1 MPPPIGHNSVGAS
14 SSISPSATGTIS
26 LDGLQS
32 LDGSLVAEGASELSE
47 LSAPNLEEV
56 NGYIYLI
63 DLESLDTLDFP
74 NLTSISDQIRLVDLP
89 GLSQL
94 SFPATLGKCPR
105 VTVSGTG
112 LQTLEGVDP
121 TGTTDGLNI
130 TYNKNLAGSLNFSM
144 TSTRASTQGKI
155 TIEFN
160 APGLSA
166 AFPNLETA
174 QHIDLSNLSAV
185 ELPELTECYELVLR
199 ANTFQKFSA
208 PKLTDVGNSTT
219 YGVFLQDNQGLV
231 DVEFPALVRT
241 GGLTLQNNSRVD
253 TLTMEKLQQTN
264 EAIVLEGSFTSV
276 SFPDLQ
282 DVQQFSLHTSATDFD
297 CAPLEQYKSQNVIK
311 SLTCDTGN
319 TTSSSSPSSSTSS
332 GSSLS
337 TGAKAGIG
345 VGVAIAALLAAAAAG
360 FYFWRAR
367 DRRRQ
372 EERRAAAAAAAASAE
387 NGGDKRDKA
396 DTPPVYESVA
406 HLPANGLGARPGGG
420 AGKEGGR
427 DGSPARSRHEMEAEP
442 NQIHE
447 LQAGDTYV
455 ELAGESARPVKR

>member
-1 MPPPIGHNSVGAS
+1 M
-14 SSISPSATGTIS
+14 
-26 LDGLQS
+26 
-32 LDGSLVAEGASELSE
+32 AEGASELSE
-47 LSAPNLEEV
+47 LSARDLEQV
-56 NGYIYLI
+56 DGYIYLI

-74 NLTSISDQIRLVDLP
+74 NLTSISNQIRLEDLP

-94 SFPATLGKCPR
+94 SFPATLARCPR

-112 LQTLEGVDP
+112 LQTLEGIDP

-166 AFPNLETA
+166 SFPNLETA

-231 DVEFPALVRT
+231 DVAFPALVRT

-253 TLTMEKLQQTN
+253 TLTMDKLQQTN
-264 EAIVLEGSFTSV
+264 EAIVLEGSFTRYLPPV
-276 SFPDLQ
+276 PIPPPIYPSFP
-282 DVQQFSLHTSATDFD
+282 
-297 CAPLEQYKSQNVIK
+297 
-311 SLTCDTGN
+311 G
-319 TTSSSSPSSSTSS
+319 
-332 GSSLS
+332 GS
-337 TGAKAGIG
+337 
-345 VGVAIAALLAAAAAG
+345 
-360 FYFWRAR
+360 
-367 DRRRQ
+367 
-372 EERRAAAAAAAASAE
+372 
-387 NGGDKRDKA
+387 
-396 DTPPVYESVA
+396 
-406 HLPANGLGARPGGG
+406 
-420 AGKEGGR
+420 
-427 DGSPARSRHEMEAEP
+427 
-442 NQIHE
+442 
-447 LQAGDTYV
+447 
-455 ELAGESARPVKR
+455 